1 MLKLAPQTQFT
12 AKFVDLHKNPNN
24 NANKKTN
31 HLPPRKTLN
40 KEKRAREYLVAHEI
54 EALRKSARYSGR
66 YGHRDD
72 TLVLLMYRHGLRVS
86 EVVNLKWE
94 QADLKMGLLHVRRVK
109 NGQPSTHPLRGIEL
123 RALRQLKREN
133 PHSAYVFSSMR
144 GTPLTTRRVR
154 EIIATAGQNAN
165 IGFPVS
171 PHMLRHSTGFYLA
184 NAGRDTRSIQSYLG
198 HSSINSTVIY
208 TQLSTNRFKDF
219 WSD

>member
-12 AKFVDLHKNPNN
+12 AKFVDL
-24 NANKKTN
+24 NKKLN
-31 HLPPRKTLN
+31 NKPDHLPPRKTLN

-54 EALRKSARYSGR
+54 EALRKSARCSGR

-72 TLVLLMYRHGLRVS
+72 TLVLLIYRHGLRVS
-86 EVVNLKWE
+86 EAVNLKWE
-94 QADLKMGLLHVRRVK
+94 QVDLKMGLLHVKRVK